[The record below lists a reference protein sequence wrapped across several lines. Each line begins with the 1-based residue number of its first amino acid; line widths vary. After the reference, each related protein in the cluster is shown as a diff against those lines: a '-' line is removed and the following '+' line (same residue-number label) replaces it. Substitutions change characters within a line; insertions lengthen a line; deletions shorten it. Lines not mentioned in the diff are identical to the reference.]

1 MLSRLSFK
9 DVLTVFFGLN
19 FNVEKRANV
28 HNFKKTTFAQ
38 IIKMNPKHLPQSIL
52 KNLGIENLNEM
63 QEVAQD
69 AILHDNNILLLSP
82 TGSGKT
88 LAFLL
93 PVLEL
98 LNPEFLSVQ
107 CLILVPSRELGLQIE
122 QVWKKM
128 GTDYKINV
136 CYGGHSI
143 DTEIKNLSNPPAVL
157 IGTPGRI
164 ADHIERG
171 TFRLDKIQTM
181 VLDEFDKSLQ
191 LGFHEQMSFI
201 IGKLPKLNKRVLV
214 SATSDIEIPKYTRVI
229 NPTILDFIP
238 EEDEAA
244 SNLSMKM
251 VVSKDKDKL
260 TSLFNLICSLK
271 SEAAIVFC
279 NHRDAAERISDTL
292 NEKGIYA
299 TYYHGGM
306 DQDERER
313 ALIQFR
319 NGSMSYLIT
328 TDLAARG
335 LDIPEMNHVIHYHL
349 PSKADEFTHRNGRT
363 ARMLASGTA
372 YIVVNDS
379 EKKMDYIDYS
389 IPVLNVE
396 APKSLPK
403 PPQYQTIYIS
413 GGKKNKL
420 NKIDIVGFFSQKG
433 KLEKGDLG
441 LIEVKDFISFA
452 AVKFNKVKDLLHVIK
467 DEKMKGKKFKIEVAR
482 KVIKKVEE

>member
-1 MLSRLSFK
+1 
-9 DVLTVFFGLN
+9 
-19 FNVEKRANV
+19 
-28 HNFKKTTFAQ
+28 
-38 IIKMNPKHLPQSIL
+38 MNKNPHSNNLL
-52 KNLGIENLNEM
+52 LNLGIASLNEM
-63 QEVAQD
+63 QEMAQE
-69 AILHDNNILLLSP
+69 AILNDTNVLLLSP

-93 PVLEL
+93 PIFQIIDTEVKG
-98 LNPEFLSVQ
+98 VQ

-128 GTDYKINV
+128 GTDYKVNV

-143 DTEIKNLSNPPAVL
+143 ETEIKNLSNPPALL

-164 ADHIERG
+164 ADHLDRG
-171 TFRLDKIQTM
+171 TFNTDKIKTL

-191 LGFHEQMSFI
+191 LGFHEQMSYI
-201 IGKLPKLNKRVLV
+201 ISRLSQLNKRVLV
-214 SATSDIEIPKYTRVI
+214 SATSDIEIPKYTRVVH
-229 NPTILDFIP
+229 PTILDFIP
-238 EEDEAA
+238 DNVETT
-244 SNLSMKM
+244 NLSLKRI
-251 VVSKDKDKL
+251 VSKEKDKIN
-260 TSLFNLICSLK
+260 SLFQLICSLK
-271 SEAAIVFC
+271 SESALIFC

-292 NEKGIYA
+292 NDKGIYS

-306 DQDERER
+306 DQEERER

-319 NGSMSYLIT
+319 NGSVNYLVT

-335 LDIPEMNHVIHYHL
+335 LDIPEMKHVIHYHL
-349 PSKADEFTHRNGRT
+349 PSKEDEFTHRNGRT

-372 YIVVNDS
+372 YVITHES
-379 EKKMDYIDYS
+379 EKKMDYLDYGM
-389 IPVLNVE
+389 PVLSVE
-396 APKSLPK
+396 NHTTLPK
-403 PPQYQTIYIS
+403 APEFQTIYVS

-452 AVKFNKVKDLLHVIK
+452 AVKSSKVKEFLKNIRE
-467 DEKMKGKKFKIEVAR
+467 EKMKGKKYKIEVAR
-482 KVIKKVEE
+482 KVIKKIEE

>member
-1 MLSRLSFK
+1 
-9 DVLTVFFGLN
+9 
-19 FNVEKRANV
+19 
-28 HNFKKTTFAQ
+28 
-38 IIKMNPKHLPQSIL
+38 MNNNPHSNNIL
-52 KNLGIENLNEM
+52 LNLGIESLNEM

-69 AILHDNNILLLSP
+69 AILNDNNVLLLSP

-93 PVLEL
+93 PIFEMLQE
-98 LNPEFLSVQ
+98 NITSVQ
-107 CLILVPSRELGLQIE
+107 CLILVPSRELALQIE

-128 GTDYKINV
+128 GTSYKVNV

-164 ADHIERG
+164 ADHIDRG
-171 TFRLDKIQTM
+171 TFSVDAIQTLI
-181 VLDEFDKSLQ
+181 LDEFDKSLQ

-201 IGKLPKLNKRVLV
+201 INRLPKLNKRVLV

-229 NPTILDFIP
+229 NPTVLDFIP
-238 EEDEAA
+238 SEEEKT
-244 SNLSMKM
+244 NLLFQL
-251 VVSKDKDKL
+251 VVSKDKDKIG
-260 TSLFNLICSLK
+260 SLFNLICSLK
-271 SEAAIVFC
+271 SESAIIFC

-319 NGSMSYLIT
+319 NGSVSYLIT

-335 LDIPEMNHVIHYHL
+335 LDIPEMKHVIHYHL
-349 PSKADEFTHRNGRT
+349 PSKEDEFTHRNGRT
-363 ARMLASGTA
+363 ARMLATGTA
-372 YIVVNDS
+372 YLVIHES
-379 EKKMDYIDYS
+379 EKKLEYIDYKM
-389 IPVLNVE
+389 PVLEVE
-396 APKSLPK
+396 NSTSLPK
-403 PPQYQTIYIS
+403 APEFQTIYIS
-413 GGKKNKL
+413 GGKKTKL

-452 AVKFNKVKDLLHVIK
+452 AVKSKKVKDLLNNIR

-482 KVIKKVEE
+482 KVLKKEED

>member
-1 MLSRLSFK
+1 MYK
-9 DVLTVFFGLN
+9 
-19 FNVEKRANV
+19 
-28 HNFKKTTFAQ
+28 
-38 IIKMNPKHLPQSIL
+38 NPHSNNLL
-52 KNLGIENLNEM
+52 LNLGIESLNEM
-63 QEVAQD
+63 QEMAQD
-69 AILHDNNILLLSP
+69 AILNDANVLLLSP

-93 PVLEL
+93 PIFKMLQ
-98 LNPEFLSVQ
+98 PEINTVQ

-128 GTDYKINV
+128 GTDYKVNV

-164 ADHIERG
+164 ADHIDRA
-171 TFRLDKIQTM
+171 TFKLDTIETLI
-181 VLDEFDKSLQ
+181 LDEFDKSLQ

-201 IGKLPKLNKRVLV
+201 ISRLSKLNKRVLV
-214 SATSDIEIPKYTRVI
+214 SATSDIEIPKYTRVV
-229 NPTILDFIP
+229 NPTVLDFIP
-238 EEDEAA
+238 TEEENT
-244 SNLSMKM
+244 NLELKM
-251 VVSKDKDKL
+251 VVSKEKDKIN
-260 TSLFNLICSLK
+260 SLFNLICSLK
-271 SEAAIVFC
+271 SEAAIIFC

-319 NGSMSYLIT
+319 NGSVSYLIT

-335 LDIPEMNHVIHYHL
+335 LDIPEMKHVIHYHL
-349 PSKADEFTHRNGRT
+349 PLKEDEFTHRNGRT

-372 YIVVNDS
+372 YIVAHES
-379 EKKMDYIDYS
+379 EKKMDYLDYGMA
-389 IPVLNVE
+389 VLNVE
-396 APKSLPK
+396 NATTLPK
-403 PPQYQTIYIS
+403 PPQFQTIYIS

-452 AVKFNKVKDLLHVIK
+452 AVKSKKVKELLGNIR

-482 KVIKKVEE
+482 KVVKKEE

>member
-1 MLSRLSFK
+1 MIATIEKQS
-9 DVLTVFFGLN
+9 TI
-19 FNVEKRANV
+19 FNYLC
-28 HNFKKTTFAQ
+28 
-38 IIKMNPKHLPQSIL
+38 KMNKKHHSNNIL
-52 KNLGIENLNEM
+52 LNLGIESLNEM

-69 AILHDNNILLLSP
+69 AILNDNNVLLLSP

-93 PVLEL
+93 PILEML
-98 LNPEFLSVQ
+98 QPEILSVQ

-128 GTDYKINV
+128 GTDYKVNV

-164 ADHIERG
+164 ADHIDRG
-171 TFRLDKIQTM
+171 TFRLDKIQTLI
-181 VLDEFDKSLQ
+181 LDEFDKSLQ

-201 IGKLPKLNKRVLV
+201 IGKLSKLNKRVLV
-214 SATSDIEIPKYTRVI
+214 SATSDIEIPKYTRVV

-238 EEDEAA
+238 TVEDNE
-244 SNLSMKM
+244 SNLATKM
-251 VVSKDKDKL
+251 VVSKEKDKL
-260 TSLFNLICSLK
+260 GSLFSLICSLK
-271 SEAAIVFC
+271 SQSAIVFC

-292 NEKGIYA
+292 CEKGIYA

-306 DQDERER
+306 DQEERER

-319 NGSMSYLIT
+319 NGSVSYLIT

-335 LDIPEMNHVIHYHL
+335 LDIPEMKHVIHYHL
-349 PSKADEFTHRNGRT
+349 PLKEDEFTHRNGRT
-363 ARMLASGTA
+363 ARMQATGTA
-372 YIVVNDS
+372 YVIVHES
-379 EKKMDYIDYS
+379 EKKMDYLDYGME
-389 IPVLNVE
+389 VLAVDKANT
-396 APKSLPK
+396 LPK
-403 PPQYQTIYIS
+403 PPEFQTIYIS

-433 KLEKGDLG
+433 NLEKGDLG

-452 AVKFNKVKDLLHVIK
+452 AVKFNKVKDLLHAIK
-467 DEKMKGKKFKIEVAR
+467 EEKMKGKKFKIEVAR
-482 KVIKKVEE
+482 KVIKKEEE

>member
-1 MLSRLSFK
+1 M
-9 DVLTVFFGLN
+9 N
-19 FNVEKRANV
+19 QNP
-28 HNFKKTTFAQ
+28 HTT
-38 IIKMNPKHLPQSIL
+38 NLL
-52 KNLGIENLNEM
+52 LNLGIESLNEM
-63 QEVAQD
+63 QEMAQD
-69 AILHDNNILLLSP
+69 AILNDNNILILSP

-93 PVLEL
+93 PIFQMLQEDRKD
-98 LNPEFLSVQ
+98 VQ

-128 GTDYKINV
+128 GTNYKVNV

-143 DTEIKNLSNPPAVL
+143 ETEINNLSNPPAVL

-164 ADHIERG
+164 ADHLDRG
-171 TFRLDKIQTM
+171 TFSTKEIQTLI
-181 VLDEFDKSLQ
+181 LDEFDKSLQ

-201 IGKLPKLNKRVLV
+201 IARLNSLNKRVLV

-238 EEDEAA
+238 FEEEN
-244 SNLSMKM
+244 SNLSIKM
-251 VVSKDKDKL
+251 VVSKEKDKIN
-260 TSLFNLICSLK
+260 SLFNLLCSLN
-271 SEAAIVFC
+271 SESAIIFC
-279 NHRDAAERISDTL
+279 NHRDATERISDTL

-306 DQDERER
+306 DQEERER

-319 NGSMSYLIT
+319 NGSVSYLIT

-335 LDIPEMNHVIHYHL
+335 LDIPEMKHVIHYHL
-349 PSKADEFTHRNGRT
+349 PLKEDEFTHRNGRT
-363 ARMLASGTA
+363 ARMLATGTA
-372 YIVVNDS
+372 YIVVHES
-379 EKKMDYIDYS
+379 EKKMEYLDYA
-389 IPVLNVE
+389 IPVLKVDN
-396 APKSLPK
+396 ATTLPK
-403 PPQYQTIYIS
+403 APEFQTIYIS

-452 AVKFNKVKDLLHVIK
+452 AVKSKKVKEFLSNIR
-467 DEKMKGKKFKIEVAR
+467 DEKMKGKKFKIEIAR
-482 KVIKKVEE
+482 KVVKKED

>member
-1 MLSRLSFK
+1 
-9 DVLTVFFGLN
+9 
-19 FNVEKRANV
+19 
-28 HNFKKTTFAQ
+28 
-38 IIKMNPKHLPQSIL
+38 MNSKHLPQNIL
-52 KNLGIENLNEM
+52 KNLGISQLNEM
-63 QEVAQD
+63 QDRAQD

-93 PVLEL
+93 PILEL
-98 LNPEFLSVQ
+98 LQPEILSVQ

-128 GTDYKINV
+128 GTDYKVNV
-136 CYGGHSI
+136 CYGGHAI

-164 ADHIERG
+164 ADHIDRG

-191 LGFHEQMSFI
+191 LGFHEQMPFI
-201 IGKLPKLNKRVLV
+201 IGKLSKLNKRILV
-214 SATSDIEIPKYTRVI
+214 SATSDIEIPKYTRVV

-238 EEDEAA
+238 ENEEE
-244 SNLSMKM
+244 SNLAMKL
-251 VVSKDKDKL
+251 VVSKEKDKIG
-260 TSLFNLICSLK
+260 SLFNLICSLK
-271 SEAAIVFC
+271 SQAAIVFC

-292 NEKGIYA
+292 NEKGIYS

-319 NGSMSYLIT
+319 NGSVSYLIT

-335 LDIPEMNHVIHYHL
+335 LDIPEMNYVIHYHL
-349 PSKADEFTHRNGRT
+349 PSKEDEFTHRNGRT
-363 ARMLASGTA
+363 ARMTASGTA
-372 YIVVNDS
+372 YVIAHES
-379 EKKMDYIDYS
+379 EKKMEYLDYGMDVYQLPAS
-389 IPVLNVE
+389 IV
-396 APKSLPK
+396 LPK
-403 PPQYQTIYIS
+403 PPLYQTIYVS

-452 AVKFNKVKDLLHVIK
+452 AVKFNKVKDLLHNIR

-482 KVIKKVEE
+482 KVIKKEEE

>member
-1 MLSRLSFK
+1 M
-9 DVLTVFFGLN
+9 N
-19 FNVEKRANV
+19 
-28 HNFKKTTFAQ
+28 KKHHS
-38 IIKMNPKHLPQSIL
+38 NNIL
-52 KNLGIENLNEM
+52 LNLGIESLNEM
-63 QEVAQD
+63 QTA
-69 AILHDNNILLLSP
+69 AHDTIVDENNVLLLSP

-93 PVLEL
+93 PVFEMLQ
-98 LNPEFLSVQ
+98 PEIQSVQ

-128 GTDYKINV
+128 GTLYKVNV

-164 ADHIERG
+164 ADHIERQ
-171 TFRLDKIQTM
+171 TFRLDKIQTLI
-181 VLDEFDKSLQ
+181 LDEFDKSLQ

-201 IGKLPKLNKRVLV
+201 IGKLTKINKRVLV

-229 NPTILDFIP
+229 NPIILDFIP
-238 EEDEAA
+238 EEDNKI
-244 SNLSMKM
+244 SKLHMRM
-251 VVSKDKDKL
+251 VVSKEKDKIG
-260 TSLFNLICSLK
+260 SLFNLICSLK
-271 SEAAIVFC
+271 SQSALIFS
-279 NHRDAAERISDTL
+279 NHRDAAERISDAL

-319 NGSMSYLIT
+319 NGSVNYLVT

-335 LDIPEMNHVIHYHL
+335 LDIPEMKHVIHYHL
-349 PSKADEFTHRNGRT
+349 PSKLDEFTHRNGRT

-372 YIVVNDS
+372 YVIVHES
-379 EKKMDYIDYS
+379 EKQFDYIDYGMEL
-389 IPVLNVE
+389 LNVDNNNT
-396 APKSLPK
+396 LPK
-403 PPQYQTIYIS
+403 PPEFQTIYIS

-452 AVKFNKVKDLLHVIK
+452 AVKYNKVKGLLQNIRN
-467 DEKMKGKKFKIEVAR
+467 EKMKGKKFKIEVAR
-482 KVIKKVEE
+482 KVIRKEGE

>member
-1 MLSRLSFK
+1 
-9 DVLTVFFGLN
+9 
-19 FNVEKRANV
+19 
-28 HNFKKTTFAQ
+28 
-38 IIKMNPKHLPQSIL
+38 MNQKHHSNNIL
-52 KNLGIENLNEM
+52 HNLGFENLNEM
-63 QEVAQD
+63 QVAAQET
-69 AILHDNNILLLSP
+69 ILSDNNILLLSP

-93 PVLEL
+93 PIFEMLK
-98 LNPEFLSVQ
+98 PEILSVQ

-128 GTDYKINV
+128 GTDYKVNV

-164 ADHIERG
+164 ADHIDRG
-171 TFRLDKIQTM
+171 TFRLDKIETLI
-181 VLDEFDKSLQ
+181 LDEFDKSLQ

-201 IGKLPKLNKRVLV
+201 IGKLSKLNKRILV
-214 SATSDIEIPKYTRVI
+214 SATSDIEIPKYTRVV
-229 NPTILDFIP
+229 NPTILDFIQN
-238 EEDEAA
+238 EEEETKLA
-244 SNLSMKM
+244 MKM
-251 VVSKDKDKL
+251 VVSPSKDKIG
-260 TSLFNLICSLK
+260 SLFNLICSLK
-271 SEAAIVFC
+271 SQSAIVFC

-319 NGSMSYLIT
+319 NGSVSYLIT

-335 LDIPEMNHVIHYHL
+335 LDIPEMKHVVHYHL
-349 PSKADEFTHRNGRT
+349 PLKEDEFTHRNGRT
-363 ARMLASGTA
+363 ARMQASGTA
-372 YIVVNDS
+372 YLIVNEG
-379 EKKMDYIDYS
+379 EKKLDYVDYGM
-389 IPVLNVE
+389 PVLNVE
-396 APKSLPK
+396 SSTTLPK
-403 PPQYQTIYIS
+403 PPEFQTIYIS

-420 NKIDIVGFFSQKG
+420 NKIDVVGFFSQKG

-452 AVKFNKVKDLLHVIK
+452 AVKFNKVKDLLHNIK
-467 DEKMKGKKFKIEVAR
+467 DEKMKGKKFKIEVDR
-482 KVIKKVEE
+482 KVIKKEEE

>member
-1 MLSRLSFK
+1 
-9 DVLTVFFGLN
+9 
-19 FNVEKRANV
+19 
-28 HNFKKTTFAQ
+28 
-38 IIKMNPKHLPQSIL
+38 MNNKPHSTNLL
-52 KNLGIENLNEM
+52 LNLGIQNLNEM
-63 QEVAQD
+63 QEVAEN
-69 AILHDNNILLLSP
+69 AILNDPNVLLLSP

-88 LAFLL
+88 VAFLL
-93 PVLEL
+93 PIFQL
-98 LNPEFLSVQ
+98 LSENIKTVQ
-107 CLILVPSRELGLQIE
+107 CLILVPSRELALQIE

-128 GTDYKINV
+128 GTNYKVNV

-164 ADHIERG
+164 ADHIDRQ
-171 TFRLDKIQTM
+171 TFAFDAISTL

-201 IGKLPKLNKRVLV
+201 INKLTKINKRILV

-229 NPTILDFIP
+229 NPTVLDFI
-238 EEDEAA
+238 ENEIEN
-244 SNLSMKM
+244 SNLSTKLIL
-251 VVSKDKDKL
+251 SKDKDKIN
-260 TSLFNLICSLK
+260 SLFNLLCSLK
-271 SEAAIVFC
+271 SESAIVFC
-279 NHRDAAERISDTL
+279 NHRDAAERISDSL
-292 NEKGIYA
+292 CDQGIYA

-319 NGSMSYLIT
+319 NGSISYLIT

-349 PSKADEFTHRNGRT
+349 PSKEDEYTHRNGRT

-372 YIVVNDS
+372 YIIIHES
-379 EKKMDYIDYS
+379 EKKLDYIDYKL
-389 IPVLNVE
+389 PNLNVDDY
-396 APKSLPK
+396 KTLPK
-403 PPQYQTIYIS
+403 APQFSTIYIS
-413 GGKKNKL
+413 GGKKTKL

-452 AVKFNKVKDLLHVIK
+452 AVKSSKVKNLLLLIR

-482 KVIKKVEE
+482 KVTKKEEE

>member
-1 MLSRLSFK
+1 M
-9 DVLTVFFGLN
+9 N
-19 FNVEKRANV
+19 
-28 HNFKKTTFAQ
+28 KKHHS
-38 IIKMNPKHLPQSIL
+38 NNIL
-52 KNLGIENLNEM
+52 LNLGIENLNEM
-63 QEVAQD
+63 QVAAQET
-69 AILHDNNILLLSP
+69 ILGDNNILLLSP

-93 PVLEL
+93 PIFEMLK
-98 LNPEFLSVQ
+98 PEMLSVQ

-128 GTDYKINV
+128 GTDYKVNV

-143 DTEIKNLSNPPAVL
+143 ETEIKNLSNPPAVL

-164 ADHIERG
+164 ADHIDRG
-171 TFRLDKIQTM
+171 TFRLDKIETLI
-181 VLDEFDKSLQ
+181 LDEFDKSLQ

-201 IGKLPKLNKRVLV
+201 IGKLSKLNKRVLV

-238 EEDEAA
+238 NEEEET
-244 SNLSMKM
+244 SNLATKM
-251 VVSKDKDKL
+251 VISKETDKMG
-260 TSLFNLICSLK
+260 SLFNLICSLK
-271 SEAAIVFC
+271 SQSAIVFC

-299 TYYHGGM
+299 VYYHGGM

-319 NGSMSYLIT
+319 NGSVSYLIT

-335 LDIPEMNHVIHYHL
+335 LDIPEMKHVIHYHL
-349 PSKADEFTHRNGRT
+349 PLKEDEFTHRNGRT
-363 ARMLASGTA
+363 ARMQASGTA
-372 YIVVNDS
+372 YLIVNES
-379 EKKMDYIDYS
+379 EKKLDYVDYGME
-389 IPVLNVE
+389 VLKVE
-396 APKSLPK
+396 NATTLPK
-403 PPQYQTIYIS
+403 PPEFQTIYIS

-420 NKIDIVGFFSQKG
+420 NKIDVVGFFSQKG

-452 AVKFNKVKDLLHVIK
+452 AVKFNKVKDLLHNIK

-482 KVIKKVEE
+482 KVIKKEEE

>member
-1 MLSRLSFK
+1 
-9 DVLTVFFGLN
+9 
-19 FNVEKRANV
+19 
-28 HNFKKTTFAQ
+28 
-38 IIKMNPKHLPQSIL
+38 MNKNHHSNNIL
-52 KNLGIENLNEM
+52 LNLGIESLNEM
-63 QEVAQD
+63 QKVAQD
-69 AILHDNNILLLSP
+69 AILNDNNVLLLSP

-98 LNPEFLSVQ
+98 LQPEILSVQ

-128 GTDYKINV
+128 GTEYKVNI

-164 ADHIERG
+164 ADHIDRG
-171 TFRLDKIQTM
+171 TFRLDKIETLI
-181 VLDEFDKSLQ
+181 LDEFDKSLQ

-201 IGKLPKLNKRVLV
+201 IGKLSKLNKRVLV

-229 NPTILDFIP
+229 NPTVLDFIP
-238 EEDEAA
+238 EEEEKA
-244 SNLSMKM
+244 NLSMKM
-251 VVSKDKDKL
+251 VISPSKDKL
-260 TSLFNLICSLK
+260 QSLFNLICSLK
-271 SEAAIVFC
+271 SQSAIIFC

-292 NEKGIYA
+292 NEKGIYSV
-299 TYYHGGM
+299 YYHGGM

-319 NGSMSYLIT
+319 NGSVSYLVT

-335 LDIPEMNHVIHYHL
+335 LDIPEMKHVIHYHL
-349 PSKADEFTHRNGRT
+349 PLKEDEFTHRNGRT
-363 ARMLASGTA
+363 ARMQASGTA
-372 YIVVNDS
+372 YLIIHES
-379 EKKMDYIDYS
+379 EKQLDYVDYEMDI
-389 IPVLNVE
+389 LNVDN
-396 APKSLPK
+396 ATTLPK
-403 PPQYQTIYIS
+403 PPEFQTIYIS
-413 GGKKNKL
+413 GGKKTKL
-420 NKIDIVGFFSQKG
+420 NKFDIVGFFSQKG
-433 KLEKGDLG
+433 KLEKEDLG

-452 AVKFNKVKDLLHVIK
+452 AVRYNKVKDLLKNIK

-482 KVIKKVEE
+482 KVVKKEEER

>member
-1 MLSRLSFK
+1 
-9 DVLTVFFGLN
+9 
-19 FNVEKRANV
+19 
-28 HNFKKTTFAQ
+28 
-38 IIKMNPKHLPQSIL
+38 MNNNPHSTNLL
-52 KNLGIENLNEM
+52 LNLGIESLNEM
-63 QEVAQD
+63 QEMAQD
-69 AILHDNNILLLSP
+69 AILNDTNILLLSP

-93 PVLEL
+93 PIFEMLQ
-98 LNPEFLSVQ
+98 PEINVVQ

-128 GTDYKINV
+128 GTDFKVNV

-164 ADHIERG
+164 ADHIERR
-171 TFRLDKIQTM
+171 TFKMDAIQTL

-201 IGKLPKLNKRVLV
+201 ISKLNKLNKRVLV
-214 SATSDIEIPKYTRVI
+214 SATSDIEIPKYTHVV
-229 NPTILDFIP
+229 NPTVLDFIP
-238 EEDEAA
+238 TEEAN
-244 SNLSMKM
+244 SNLTLKM
-251 VVSKDKDKL
+251 VVSKEKDKIN
-260 TSLFNLICSLK
+260 TLFNLICSLK
-271 SEAAIVFC
+271 SEAAIIFC

-292 NEKGIYA
+292 NEKGIFS

-319 NGSMSYLIT
+319 NGSISYLVT

-349 PSKADEFTHRNGRT
+349 PSKEDEFTHRNGRT

-372 YIVVNDS
+372 YIVAHES
-379 EKKMDYIDYS
+379 EKKMDYIDYKTT
-389 IPVLNVE
+389 VLNVDT
-396 APKSLPK
+396 ATTLPK
-403 PPQYQTIYIS
+403 APEFQTIYVS

-452 AVKFNKVKDLLHVIK
+452 AVKSKKVKEFLSNIR

-482 KVIKKVEE
+482 KVVKKED

>member
-1 MLSRLSFK
+1 M
-9 DVLTVFFGLN
+9 N
-19 FNVEKRANV
+19 
-28 HNFKKTTFAQ
+28 KKHHS
-38 IIKMNPKHLPQSIL
+38 NNIL
-52 KNLGIENLNEM
+52 LNLGIENLNEM
-63 QEVAQD
+63 QVAAQET
-69 AILHDNNILLLSP
+69 ILGDNNILLLSP

-93 PVLEL
+93 PIFEMLK
-98 LNPEFLSVQ
+98 PEMLSVQ

-128 GTDYKINV
+128 GTDYKVNV

-143 DTEIKNLSNPPAVL
+143 ETEIKNLSNPPAVL

-164 ADHIERG
+164 ADHIDRG
-171 TFRLDKIQTM
+171 TFRLDKIETLI
-181 VLDEFDKSLQ
+181 LDEFDKSLQ

-201 IGKLPKLNKRVLV
+201 IGKLSKLNKRVLV

-238 EEDEAA
+238 NEEEET
-244 SNLSMKM
+244 SNLATKM
-251 VVSKDKDKL
+251 VISKEKDKMG
-260 TSLFNLICSLK
+260 SLFNLICSLK
-271 SEAAIVFC
+271 SQSAIVFC

-299 TYYHGGM
+299 VYYHGGM

-319 NGSMSYLIT
+319 NGSVSYLIT

-335 LDIPEMNHVIHYHL
+335 LDIPEMKHVIHYHL
-349 PSKADEFTHRNGRT
+349 PLKEDEFTHRNGRT
-363 ARMLASGTA
+363 ARMQASGTA
-372 YIVVNDS
+372 YLIVNES
-379 EKKMDYIDYS
+379 EKKLDYVDYGME
-389 IPVLNVE
+389 VLKVE
-396 APKSLPK
+396 NATTLPK
-403 PPQYQTIYIS
+403 PPEFQTIYIS

-420 NKIDIVGFFSQKG
+420 NKIDVVGFFSQKG

-452 AVKFNKVKDLLHVIK
+452 AVKFNKVKDLLHNIK

-482 KVIKKVEE
+482 KVIKKEEE

>member
-1 MLSRLSFK
+1 M
-9 DVLTVFFGLN
+9 N
-19 FNVEKRANV
+19 
-28 HNFKKTTFAQ
+28 KKHHS
-38 IIKMNPKHLPQSIL
+38 NNIL
-52 KNLGIENLNEM
+52 LNLGIESLNEM
-63 QEVAQD
+63 QETAQD
-69 AILHDNNILLLSP
+69 VILNDNNVLLLSP

-93 PVLEL
+93 PILEML
-98 LNPEFLSVQ
+98 QPEILSVQ

-128 GTDYKINV
+128 GTDYKVNV

-143 DTEIKNLSNPPAVL
+143 ETEIKNLSNPPAVL

-164 ADHIERG
+164 ADHIDRG
-171 TFRLDKIQTM
+171 TFRLDKIQTLI
-181 VLDEFDKSLQ
+181 LDEFDKSLQ

-201 IGKLPKLNKRVLV
+201 IGKLSKLNKRVLV
-214 SATSDIEIPKYTRVI
+214 SATSDIEIPKYTRVV

-238 EEDEAA
+238 TEDEQE
-244 SNLSMKM
+244 SNLTTKM

-260 TSLFNLICSLK
+260 GSLFNLICSLK
-271 SEAAIVFC
+271 SQQAIVFC

-306 DQDERER
+306 DQEERER
-313 ALIQFR
+313 SLIQFR

-335 LDIPEMNHVIHYHL
+335 LDIPEMKHVIHYHL
-349 PSKADEFTHRNGRT
+349 PLKEDEFIHRNGRT
-363 ARMLASGTA
+363 ARMQASGTA
-372 YIVVNDS
+372 YLIVNES
-379 EKKMDYIDYS
+379 EKKLDYVDYGM
-389 IPVLNVE
+389 PVLNVE
-396 APKSLPK
+396 NSTDLPK
-403 PPQYQTIYIS
+403 PPEFQTIYIS

-452 AVKFNKVKDLLHVIK
+452 AVKFNKVKDLLHNIK

-482 KVIKKVEE
+482 KVIKKEEE

>member
-1 MLSRLSFK
+1 M
-9 DVLTVFFGLN
+9 N
-19 FNVEKRANV
+19 
-28 HNFKKTTFAQ
+28 KKLHS
-38 IIKMNPKHLPQSIL
+38 NNIL
-52 KNLGIENLNEM
+52 LNLGIESLNEM
-63 QEVAQD
+63 QEAAQET
-69 AILHDNNILLLSP
+69 ILNENNVLLLSP

-88 LAFLL
+88 LAFLM
-93 PVLEL
+93 PILETL
-98 LNPEFLSVQ
+98 QPEILSVQ

-128 GTDYKINV
+128 GTDYKVNV

-164 ADHIERG
+164 ADHIERE
-171 TFRLDKIQTM
+171 TFRLDKIQTLI
-181 VLDEFDKSLQ
+181 LDEFDKSLQ

-201 IGKLPKLNKRVLV
+201 IGKLSKVNKRVLV
-214 SATSDIEIPKYTRVI
+214 SATSDIEIPKYTRVV

-238 EEDEAA
+238 ETEEE
-244 SNLSMKM
+244 SNLSTRL
-251 VVSKDKDKL
+251 VISKEKDKL
-260 TSLFNLICSLK
+260 NTLFQLICSLK
-271 SEAAIVFC
+271 SESAIVFC

-292 NEKGIYA
+292 NEKGIYS

-306 DQDERER
+306 DQEERER

-319 NGSMSYLIT
+319 NGSVSYLIT

-349 PSKADEFTHRNGRT
+349 PLKEDEFTHRNGRT
-363 ARMLASGTA
+363 ARMTATGTA
-372 YIVVNDS
+372 YIIAHES
-379 EKKMDYIDYS
+379 EKKMDYLDYENTA
-389 IPVLNVE
+389 VLSVE
-396 APKSLPK
+396 NEKSLPK
-403 PPQYQTIYIS
+403 PPQFQTIYIS

-452 AVKFNKVKDLLHVIK
+452 AVKFSKVKDLLHLIK
-467 DEKMKGKKFKIEVAR
+467 DEKMKGKKYKIQVAR
-482 KVIKKVEE
+482 NVIKKVEA

>member
-1 MLSRLSFK
+1 
-9 DVLTVFFGLN
+9 
-19 FNVEKRANV
+19 
-28 HNFKKTTFAQ
+28 
-38 IIKMNPKHLPQSIL
+38 MNKFHHSNTIL
-52 KNLGIENLNEM
+52 LNLGIENLNEM

-69 AILHDNNILLLSP
+69 IILNDSNVLLLSP

-93 PVLEL
+93 PIFQMLQEDC
-98 LNPEFLSVQ
+98 NTIQ

-128 GTDYKINV
+128 GTQYKVNV

-143 DTEIKNLSNPPAVL
+143 ETEIKNLSNPPAVL

-164 ADHIERG
+164 ADHIERE
-171 TFRLDKIQTM
+171 TFKTDTIQTL

-191 LGFHEQMSFI
+191 LGFHEQMSYI
-201 IGKLPKLNKRVLV
+201 IGRLPKLNKRVLV
-214 SATSDIEIPKYTRVI
+214 SATSDIEIPKYTRVN

-238 EEDEAA
+238 TEEEKT
-244 SNLSMKM
+244 NLSMKM
-251 VVSKDKDKL
+251 VVSKEKDKIN
-260 TSLFNLICSLK
+260 SLFHLICSLQ
-271 SEAAIVFC
+271 SEQAIIFC

-292 NEKGIYA
+292 TEKGIYA

-306 DQDERER
+306 DQEERER

-319 NGSMSYLIT
+319 NGSVSYLIT

-335 LDIPEMNHVIHYHL
+335 LDIPEMKHVIHYHL
-349 PSKADEFTHRNGRT
+349 PLKEDEFTHRNGRT
-363 ARMLASGTA
+363 ARMMASGTS
-372 YIVVNDS
+372 YIVVHES
-379 EKKMDYIDYS
+379 EKKLDYINYDMT
-389 IPVLNVE
+389 VLNVE
-396 APKSLPK
+396 NATKLPK
-403 PPQYQTIYIS
+403 APEFQTIYIS

-452 AVKFNKVKDLLHVIK
+452 AVKSKKVKDLLHKIR

-482 KVIKKVEE
+482 KVVKKEEDTSKSDKY

>member
-1 MLSRLSFK
+1 MN
-9 DVLTVFFGLN
+9 TP
-19 FNVEKRANV
+19 
-28 HNFKKTTFAQ
+28 HNFK
-38 IIKMNPKHLPQSIL
+38 PIL
-52 KNLGIENLNEM
+52 ANLGISDLNEM
-63 QEVAQD
+63 QEVSHD
-69 AILHDNNILLLSP
+69 AIINENNVLLLSP

-93 PVLEL
+93 PIFEL
-98 LNPEFLSVQ
+98 LQPEILSVQ

-128 GTDYKINV
+128 STGYKVNV
-136 CYGGHSI
+136 CYGGHAI
-143 DTEIKNLSNPPAVL
+143 DTEIKNLSNPPAIL

-164 ADHIERG
+164 ADHIDRG
-171 TFRLDKIQTM
+171 TFRLDKIQTL

-191 LGFHEQMSFI
+191 LGFHEQMSFV
-201 IGKLPKLNKRVLV
+201 IGKLSKLNKRVLV
-214 SATSDIEIPKYTRVI
+214 SATSGIEIPKYTRVI
-229 NPTILDFIP
+229 NPLILDFIP
-238 EEDEAA
+238 ENKDEN
-244 SNLSMKM
+244 NLLLQM

-260 TSLFNLICSLK
+260 MTLFQLICALK

-306 DQDERER
+306 DQEERER

-335 LDIPEMNHVIHYHL
+335 LDIPEMKHVIHYHL
-349 PSKADEFTHRNGRT
+349 PLKEEEFTHRNGRT

-372 YIVVNDS
+372 YVIVNES
-379 EKKMDYIDYS
+379 EKKLDYIDYTM
-389 IPVLNVE
+389 PVMEVSSNVV
-396 APKSLPK
+396 LPK
-403 PPQYQTIYIS
+403 PPQFQTIYIS

-452 AVKFNKVKDLLHVIK
+452 AVKFNKVKELLHLVK
-467 DEKMKGKKFKIEVAR
+467 EEKMKGKKFKIEVAR
-482 KVIKKVEE
+482 KVIKKEEN